1 MKHKANVAH
10 CKLILQHLPS
20 AMQLHQTKNTFPKK
34 KISQTTRSTRKCL
47 VLFRGVL
54 KLMVKKKKGK
64 TIYSDYTAEK
74 LGVSGALHTWKL
86 CQQFRGD
93 KEMEDEANNCWRRNQ
108 CLLLL
113 CTIRRQGEGSRHRGI
128 TNMATLSM
136 NWLWSDNLPLPCPVF
151 IIQVIPRQSVVV
163 VVSQAVFL
171 SI

>member
-1 MKHKANVAH
+1 MKDKANVAH

-20 AMQLHQTKNTFPKK
+20 AMQLHQTKNTFPQK
-34 KISQTTRSTRKCL
+34 KISQTTRSTRKFL
-47 VLFRGVL
+47 VLFSVVL
-54 KLMVKKKKGK
+54 KLTVKKKGK
-64 TIYSDYTAEK
+64 TIYSYYTAEK
-74 LGVSGALHTWKL
+74 LGVSGALHTWRL

-93 KEMEDEANNCWRRNQ
+93 KEMEDEANNSWWRNQ

-128 TNMATLSM
+128 TNMATLST
-136 NWLWSDNLPLPCPVF
+136 NWLWGDNFPLPCPVF
-151 IIQVIPRQSVVV
+151 VIQVIPCQSVVV